1 MTQEQKQE
9 LAKTLAGFIRHT
21 AMSDKVTVDFP
32 SLGELGDR
40 LRRAMIAHFAYE
52 IDNLNPNPAEAP
64 PPPAEAP
71 AETTEVAAPDH
82 DRPHNPE
89 RT

>member
-1 MTQEQKQE
+1 MTPEQEQKQE
-9 LAKTLAGFIRHT
+9 LAKALTGFIRSA

-52 IDNLNPNPAEAP
+52 IDNLNPNLPAP
-64 PPPAEAP
+64 PREDAAEP
-71 AETTEVAAPDH
+71 RENAAP
-82 DRPHNPE
+82 PHHNSPNNPHQQ
-89 RT
+89 